1 MRWKNI
7 PAITLMALICFT
19 VLNASSFVSAED
31 KSVSKPVAQSSDGR
45 FQDLGNGTV
54 HDSKTQLMW
63 MKEDCWQLEKRWV
76 SWYSAQ
82 EFVRR
87 MNNKRYAGHTDWR
100 LPTPDEAHLL
110 YDRRRLNQDKDGD
123 KIFIDRIFP
132 KGAGWGTWTSE
143 EKGNQAVVV
152 SFKDE
157 GGQTYQHKIT
167 GQDAFLRLVRGPA
180 T

>member
-1 MRWKNI
+1 MRFKNI
-7 PAITLMALICFT
+7 PALFLGGLFYIVVLSVFSLAL
-19 VLNASSFVSAED
+19 AEE
-31 KSVSKPVAQSSDGR
+31 KNELKPVSQSSDGR
-45 FQDLGNGTV
+45 FHDMGDGTIRDIKSNLV
-54 HDSKTQLMW
+54 W
-63 MKEDCWQLEKRWV
+63 MKQDCWQLEKRWV

-87 MNNKRYAGHTDWR
+87 MNNKRFAGHNDWR
-100 LPTPDEAHLL
+100 LPTPEEAHQL

-152 SFKDE
+152 SYKDE

-167 GQDAFLRLVRGPA
+167 GQDAFLRLVRGPV